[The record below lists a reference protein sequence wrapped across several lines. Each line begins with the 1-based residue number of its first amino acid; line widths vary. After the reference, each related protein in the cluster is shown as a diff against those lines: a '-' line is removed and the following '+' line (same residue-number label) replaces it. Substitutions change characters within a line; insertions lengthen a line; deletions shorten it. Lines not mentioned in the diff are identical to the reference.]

1 PSCRTNRHPRRD
13 HGGVAGE
20 WPRLRDG
27 MHQRLARRLHHRP
40 DERSCHGRLEDTPE
54 ARRRILDV
62 YAPGWSELLD
72 AVGDST
78 PRHGHGRRSRRGQS
92 VRGRVTLDETLRA
105 VHRLISRHASNGPLT
120 TRLVEAHGPRPVWLW
135 EDP

>member
-1 PSCRTNRHPRRD
+1 
-13 HGGVAGE
+13 
-20 WPRLRDG
+20 
-27 MHQRLARRLHHRP
+27 MHQWLARRLHHRP

-105 VHRLISRHASNGPLT
+105 VHRLVSRHASNGPLT
-120 TRLVEAHGPRPVWLW
+120 TRLIEAHGPLPPPS
-135 EDP
+135 ECPQGPMA